1 MFSSSDF
8 CALRDFLA
16 KKKKPSPIN
25 ARPTTPPT
33 TPPAIAP
40 TRTDSFFTEVREVP
54 DESVDDAVVDCAV
67 VEIAVP
73 LVCERLEV
81 ETVDELAVPTEEAS
95 LQTSLLPGPPSMHLF
110 VQNLTTD
117 MSPLY
122 PPSQWKSVLVDTP
135 LLLASKDAF

>member
-1 MFSSSDF
+1 M
-8 CALRDFLA
+8 
-16 KKKKPSPIN
+16 
-25 ARPTTPPT
+25 
-33 TPPAIAP
+33 
-40 TRTDSFFTEVREVP
+40 P
-54 DESVDDAVVDCAV
+54 DGAAVDCVAV
-67 VEIAVP
+67 ENVVL

-81 ETVDELAVPTEEAS
+81 EVVEVVDELVAPVESS
-95 LQTSLLPGPPSMHLF
+95 LQKSLLPGPPSMHLF